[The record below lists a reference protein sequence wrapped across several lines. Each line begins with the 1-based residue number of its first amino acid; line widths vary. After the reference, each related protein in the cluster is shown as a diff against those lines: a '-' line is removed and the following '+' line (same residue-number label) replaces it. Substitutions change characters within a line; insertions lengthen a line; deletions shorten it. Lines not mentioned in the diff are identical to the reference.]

1 MEEVTTQPEAAL
13 AVRLEVLDL
22 LHKRQV
28 LGRTLGSVEA
38 IPPVVQLGGLDHH
51 LEGEMAT
58 LQAPLAQA
66 KALAT
71 PQVAHLVAARQA
83 VEVSAAVLLGVHSV
97 RGIRRAVPLA
107 TAPVEVALETLL
119 VVEAAL
125 EILLEE
131 AALETLLVEVAL
143 ETLPVGV
150 ALELVPV
157 EEPSGPVVVVALELP
172 RRMGE

>member
-1 MEEVTTQPEAAL
+1 MQPEAAL

-22 LHKRQV
+22 LRKRQA
-28 LGRTLGSVEA
+28 LGRTLGDSVEA

-66 KALAT
+66 KASAT
-71 PQVAHLVAARQA
+71 PRVVHLVVARQA

-131 AALETLLVEVAL
+131 AGLETLLVEVAL
-143 ETLPVGV
+143 GTLPVGA

-157 EEPSGPVVVVALELP
+157 EEPSGPVVVAVALALP
-172 RRMGE
+172 LRMGE